1 MLRQA
6 VSPEHDSALT
16 NSQGAVKVHATFIG
30 ANGSADIRLV
40 SRQSGLATSPDP
52 VRPQRCRC

>member
-6 VSPEHDSALT
+6 VSAEYDSALA
-16 NSQGAVKVHATFIG
+16 NSQGAVKMHATFIG

-40 SRQSGLATSPDP
+40 SRQSGRAVCQD
-52 VRPQRCRC
+52 RIGPQRGRC

>member
-1 MLRQA
+1 MQHA
-6 VSPEHDSALT
+6 VSPEHDSALA

-40 SRQSGLATSPDP
+40 SRQNGRAVCQD
-52 VRPQRCRC
+52 RIGPQRGRC